1 MIELNMIDLRS
12 DTVTKPSKEMLDE
25 IVKAQ
30 VGDDEYGEDPTVN
43 ELEEFCAELLGFE
56 SGLFVSSGTM
66 GNQISL
72 LNHTNPGEEVI
83 TSSDSHIKNYEHGAS
98 SFLSRIQFRDVKNID
113 GVLVEDDLKQIIE
126 DSRIHKPKITLISIE
141 NTHLASGGSIVPYD
155 KIMSIS
161 SIAKENNLKLH
172 IDGAR
177 IWHAILE
184 EDKGYDYGNFCDSLT
199 FCFSKGLGA
208 PVGSMLLGSSDF
220 IEDSREYRKKLGG
233 GMRQV
238 GIIASAAKYAINM
251 RDEILHDHE
260 KTRYIYKKLSEIKEK
275 LNLIDEIEYKGTNM
289 IFLIFKDN
297 KMSTDFLKKLEKG
310 NIKAGLIKK
319 NIVRLVLHKDV
330 NNKDLDKIVETVSQS
345 SS

>member
-56 SGLFVSSGTM
+56 AGLFVSSGTM

-113 GVLVEDDLKQIIE
+113 GALDEDDLKQIIE
-126 DSRIHKPKITLISIE
+126 DSKIHKPKITLISIE

-260 KTRYIYKKLSEIKEK
+260 KTRYVYKKLSEIKEK